1 MEDFDV
7 LNLEYLN
14 KLKYQCFVWAEFFSV
29 VDSIFPKPI
38 SSTLKHFFGTL
49 LNKIRKVR
57 LCIVVLHVKLELKQ
71 KSIVEVTA
79 EIV

>member
-29 VDSIFPKPI
+29 VDSISPKPI
-38 SSTLKHFFGTL
+38 SRTLHNPQSLVLCFSEL
-49 LNKIRKVR
+49 EVAILYYSYPPESVR
-57 LCIVVLHVKLELKQ
+57 RSKATILKL
-71 KSIVEVTA
+71 
-79 EIV
+79 